1 MKTLIEAHKV
11 DGVKVCRSEV
21 EVVCFHCQDPV
32 SEHEQ
37 ETGTWPDPGNPAEVA
52 RAALGGIKE
61 AIKVGREIKEVG
73 KEMNTFLDEEARA
86 RVAWRKKQQ
95 EVQRRG
101 DMMYIDAINEYRVLY
116 NIRKNKEEAFRQ
128 IEKEFGKRAVSE
140 VQDLEV
146 RLRKERKELQKDF
159 TSDREQ
165 TRREWLII
173 GLLGLL
179 IYAVLKITKVW

>member
-1 MKTLIEAHKV
+1 MSQL
-11 DGVKVCRSEV
+11 
-21 EVVCFHCQDPV
+21 
-32 SEHEQ
+32 
-37 ETGTWPDPGNPAEVA
+37 PDPGNPAEVA

-86 RVAWRKKQQ
+86 RVAWRRKQQ

-101 DMMYIDAINEYRVLY
+101 DTMYIDAINEYRVLY
-116 NIRKNKEEAFRQ
+116 NIRKNKEEAFRA
-128 IEKEFGKRAVSE
+128 IEKEFGKRAISE

-159 TSDREQ
+159 DSDRQ
-165 TRREWLII
+165 ATRKEWLII
-173 GLLGLL
+173 GVLALL
-179 IYAVLKITKVW
+179 IYGILKFAKVW